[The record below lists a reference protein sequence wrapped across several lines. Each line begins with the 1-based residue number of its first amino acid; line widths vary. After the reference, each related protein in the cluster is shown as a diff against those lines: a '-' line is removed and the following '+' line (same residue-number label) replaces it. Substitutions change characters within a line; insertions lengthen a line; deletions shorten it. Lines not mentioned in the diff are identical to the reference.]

1 MARVEVTAGTLAE
14 GKIKSL
20 DVRLSGLPDRT
31 IDREQALAWMKDG
44 HSFIPMVQGQPLPAL
59 ELVEVL
65 TGDEINH
72 FIRADTA
79 RESADS
85 LPFSD

>member
-20 DVRLSGLPDRT
+20 DVQLSGLPNRT
-31 IDREQALAWMKDG
+31 IDRDQALSWMKDG
-44 HSFIPMVQGQPLPAL
+44 HSFIPVVQGRPLPAL
-59 ELVEVL
+59 QLVEVIA
-65 TGDEINH
+65 GDEVSH

-79 RESADS
+79 KESADS